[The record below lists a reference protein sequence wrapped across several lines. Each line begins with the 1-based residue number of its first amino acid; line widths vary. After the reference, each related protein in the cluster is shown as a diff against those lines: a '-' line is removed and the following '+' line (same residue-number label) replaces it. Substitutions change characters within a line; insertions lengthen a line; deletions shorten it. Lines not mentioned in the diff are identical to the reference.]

1 VRRSRTWR
9 QELSIGNVGALY
21 VWVLIIAF
29 FAFLVPHHFL
39 VQHTIS
45 AVVNEYSISGLAALA
60 VLVPMASGTFDA
72 SIGGNISLSSV
83 ICAYLLIHTTLS
95 VPIVVLLTLA
105 AGAALGLFNT
115 LVVVGFGIP
124 SLIGTLATWLIADAL
139 SVAISGNATISSA
152 RVSGSFSNDL
162 SQASWAGFAIP
173 MVYVAIITVLMG
185 VFLSRT
191 VSGRYVYAVGFNTQ
205 AARLAGI
212 RVQAI
217 QAGSLLCSG
226 MVGAFAGIVL
236 TAHLSSATPIT
247 GDSYLLPAFAAVFVG
262 ATQFSAKR
270 FNALGTVIA
279 VFMLGTGQYGL
290 LVAGAPQWTPN
301 VFQGLAL
308 VAAIG
313 LTHLHDP
320 NRTRRWRAAKS
331 HSDNRTSG
339 ETTVRL
345 VSESVPEVEI
355 GKPSE
360 ALNGAPAASSEPV
373 VIEIAGL
380 SKTFPGQQAL
390 SDVSMRVQQ
399 DEIHALLGQNGSGK
413 STLIK
418 VLAGIYTPDPGAIIR
433 VCGEDLPFGSP
444 RDSRRLGLHFV
455 HQALGIIEELTA
467 VENVALGFGYRHR
480 AKFLIDWRA
489 QRKKTRRLLEM
500 LSVEFDIDRP
510 VSQLRP
516 VDRSAI
522 AIARALDDD
531 DGVTRVLVLDEPTAA
546 LPPHEVSALFSLVRQ
561 TRNSG
566 TSVIYVSHR
575 LNEIFELA
583 DQATVLRDGE
593 GQGTFP
599 VKDIDHST
607 LVQLIVGETELAPSE
622 AAGVA
627 NASRVGAGTKAA
639 LRVNGLVAQRLN
651 DLHFEVKVGEI
662 VGVAGLTG
670 SGREELAGAL
680 TGERP
685 SQVELENA
693 DGRRC
698 SNPTPRRAK
707 QLGIVLVQ
715 PNRARGA
722 ATAEFTVR
730 ENMTLPSL
738 PRYSLLGM
746 ISPANEVRDSKRWI
760 DMLDIRPKDPDRLY
774 ALLSGGN
781 QQKVIFGKW
790 LNFGA
795 KVMVIDDPT
804 SGVDIA
810 ARKAIYELI
819 RHQASQGVSF
829 VVCSSDSDDLIA
841 VCDRIIVLNE
851 GSIVGE
857 LVGSEIEEAH
867 LLTAM
872 VGGDTKRSG
881 KSTVLGKVE

>member
-1 VRRSRTWR
+1 V
-9 QELSIGNVGALY
+9 GNVGAVY

-29 FAFLVPHHFL
+29 FAALVPHHFL

-83 ICAYLLIHTTLS
+83 ICAYLLIHTSVS
-95 VPIVVLLTLA
+95 VPVVVLLTLA
-105 AGAALGLFNT
+105 AGAALGLFNAF
-115 LVVVGFGIP
+115 VVVGFGIP

-152 RVSGSFSNDL
+152 RVSGSFSHDL
-162 SQASWAGFAIP
+162 SQASWAGFDIP

-185 VFLSRT
+185 VVLSRT

-226 MVGAFAGIVL
+226 IVGAFAGIVL

-320 NRTRRWRAAKS
+320 NRTWRKRVAKS
-331 HSDNRTSG
+331 RSDNVTPG
-339 ETTVRL
+339 DATVRV
-345 VSESVPEVEI
+345 VSESVSQLGV
-355 GKPSE
+355 
-360 ALNGAPAASSEPV
+360 APAAKSLNVPSAPRELALAPEPAA
-373 VIEIAGL
+373 IEIAGL

-390 SDVSMRVQQ
+390 SDVSMRVQTA
-399 DEIHALLGQNGSGK
+399 EIHALLGQNGSGK

-433 VCGEDLPFGSP
+433 VCGEDLPLGSP

-480 AKFLIDWRA
+480 AKFLIDWRS
-489 QRKKTRRLLEM
+489 QRDKTKRLLQK
-500 LSVEFDIDRP
+500 LSVEFDIDCP

-531 DGVTRVLVLDEPTAA
+531 DGITRVLVLDEPTAA

-583 DQATVLRDGE
+583 DQATVLRDGK
-593 GQGTFP
+593 GQGTFL
-599 VKDIDHST
+599 VKDINHST
-607 LVQLIVGETELAPSE
+607 LVQLIVGETELIASE
-622 AAGVA
+622 AAGEA
-627 NASRVGAGTKAA
+627 SASRPDAGTKVA

-651 DLHFEVKVGEI
+651 GLHFEVKVGEV

-680 TGERP
+680 AGERP
-685 SQVELENA
+685 SQVELENL

-698 SNPTPRRAK
+698 SNPTPRKAK
-707 QLGIVLVQ
+707 QLGVVLVQ

-738 PRYSLLGM
+738 PRYSLFGV
-746 ISPANEVRDSKRWI
+746 INHPGETRDSKRWI
-760 DMLDIRPKDPDRLY
+760 DMLDIRPKDPNRLY

-804 SGVDIA
+804 SGVDVA

-819 RHQASQGVSF
+819 RHQAAQGVSF
-829 VVCSSDSDDLIA
+829 VVCSSDSDDLLA
-841 VCDRIIVLNE
+841 VCDRILVLNE
-851 GSIVGE
+851 GRIVDE

-872 VGGDTKRSG
+872 VGGDTKRSDQ
-881 KSTVLGKVE
+881 STVLEKIGE